1 MPSRR
6 PAVECCGFGQV
17 KWRLVLDHDSC
28 SCSLRSR
35 EVFGT
40 GSRTGQRVVE
50 VDAEE
55 VVEVDA
61 EVDVE
66 GAVEVDVEVVLA
78 DAGVR
83 VADDDKK

>member
-1 MPSRR
+1 
-6 PAVECCGFGQV
+6 
-17 KWRLVLDHDSC
+17 
-28 SCSLRSR
+28 
-35 EVFGT
+35 VFGT

-50 VDAEE
+50 VDVEE

-83 VADDDKK
+83 VALVELGNKQAEAAKEIGSVDRS